1 MCTSGTARN
10 SGGRH
15 RGSSRMTPGC
25 RPACRGPTSSRG
37 AADETLN
44 ACGGHIGC
52 CRACDGRG
60 AAGSSVGCPAT
71 PCGWPASAPTR
82 GSMSPSRPPGWT
94 APGLGP
100 HPSRAAPVAL
110 HRRSACGRGRSGDCM
125 ERTVSARGWRKTAR
139 TWRRHSGSS
148 SRKRTPWWAS
158 DTSAGIGTWPP
169 LSSPASERGWWGARH
184 GRVVTTAVRALARPA
199 TQWRHVVLR
208 ASASVIAGTLSN
220 PIVSGRD
227 W

>member
-1 MCTSGTARN
+1 MCTYGTARN

-15 RGSSRMTPGC
+15 RGSSCMTPGC

-82 GSMSPSRPPGWT
+82 GSMSTPVTSSRVDGTWAWPASLTRSTRSAPSAKRLRSRTLWRLHGDDRLRERL
-94 APGLGP
+94 AQDRQDMAAALGEFIQKA
-100 HPSRAAPVAL
+100 HAMVGQRHLSRHRHVAAAEQPRIREGMVGRAIREGRD
-110 HRRSACGRGRSGDCM
+110 HRRAGAGEAGDA
-125 ERTVSARGWRKTAR
+125 VAARGLKGFSQRH
-139 TWRRHSGSS
+139 RRHTVQPY
-148 SRKRTPWWAS
+148 R
-158 DTSAGIGTWPP
+158 
-169 LSSPASERGWWGARH
+169 ERA
-184 GRVVTTAVRALARPA
+184 
-199 TQWRHVVLR
+199 
-208 ASASVIAGTLSN
+208 
-220 PIVSGRD
+220 
-227 W
+227 